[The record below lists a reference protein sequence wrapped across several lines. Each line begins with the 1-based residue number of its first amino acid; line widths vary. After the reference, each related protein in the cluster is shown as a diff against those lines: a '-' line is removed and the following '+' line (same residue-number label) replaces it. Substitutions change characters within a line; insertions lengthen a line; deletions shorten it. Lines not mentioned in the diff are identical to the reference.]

1 MAYILNLLCGIGLF
15 IFGMSTMSEGT
26 EKAFGA
32 GLKNMLSAMTNTKA
46 KAIVTGTVV
55 TGIVQSSSA
64 VTVMAVSF
72 VESQLM
78 NLSQATGI
86 ILGANIGTT
95 VTSLLIAFNFSDFAP
110 FTIFLGTVM
119 KLMGGKE
126 KIRHPGEILLGFG
139 LLFLGLNTMGNAF
152 SHLKDNQDFLKF
164 IISCSSGK
172 LKGILAGTVMTAIMQ
187 SSSATVGIL
196 QTLCEQ
202 GLVDT
207 ESAIYIVLGQNI
219 GTVFTALISAVGK
232 SKAAKQ
238 VGMIHLIFN
247 VVGSLIFVAL
257 CEFIPV
263 TELLMRFESP
273 SMRISVFHILFNVIT
288 VFMLIPFY
296 DRMIN
301 TSEKLLNFKIIKT
314 ERRTAKKKGTL

>member
-119 KLMGGKE
+119 KLMGGEE